1 MTTGLDLSKLFDD
14 KIDNSYSDY
23 VSAPKKQR
31 AFDNAFLRI
40 IENKYRGMDTQKE
53 FDELSEL
60 IVIDKEFD
68 INNNRFR
75 TTPAPIFFILFG
87 ATTVITFLAEH
98 NLEPGDTFRVQ
109 NATFGG
115 NGVAAINIIH
125 EVAPVPASPTYDPN
139 FSVELV
145 TPIALGTQYDNFTG
159 EAIYDKMLSDYLHL
173 LAMKCRMYT
182 NAAGE
187 DVYRM
192 YNGTPGTI
200 EFFRPIPL
208 RDGERILVTELG
220 ANMDLPLVDT
230 EAYVQ
235 RVSEFKYKLYSDEHL
250 LTPVQVQGIYST
262 GTVVKEIEYSYGKY
276 YPSDRRISHLG
287 LPTIEEPKY
296 NQSENFFKVFP
307 TEHKCDKVTVD
318 YVSLPA
324 INISV
329 TDTVLDLE
337 NFYSQTLLYRLTDEA
352 VKMFYQETRDPN
364 QYMVAGKEM
373 IDNP

>member
-53 FDELSEL
+53 IDELSEL

-75 TTPAPIFFILFG
+75 TTPVPVYSIVFG
-87 ATTVITFLAEH
+87 TPTVITFWAEH

-109 NATFGG
+109 NATFEGI
-115 NGVAAINIIH
+115 GVAAINTTH
-125 EVAPVPASPTYDPN
+125 VVATPPATPAYDPN

-145 TPIALGTQYDNFTG
+145 TPIPVGTNYDQSTG
-159 EAIYDKMLSDYLHL
+159 EVIYDKMLSDYLHL

-192 YNGTPGTI
+192 YAGNPGII
-200 EFFRPIPL
+200 EFFTPVTL
-208 RDGERILVTELG
+208 RDGERIIFSEMPL
-220 ANMDLPLVDT
+220 NMGVSQYD
-230 EAYVQ
+230 EAYLK

-250 LTPVQVQGIYST
+250 ITPIEINGAYSS
-262 GTVVKEIEYSYGKY
+262 GAAVKEIEYSYGKY

-287 LPTIEEPKY
+287 LPTIEETKY

-307 TEHKCDKVTVD
+307 SEHKCDKVTVD

-324 INISV
+324 INITV
-329 TDTVLDLE
+329 TDTFLDLE

-364 QYMVAGKEM
+364 QYMVADKEM